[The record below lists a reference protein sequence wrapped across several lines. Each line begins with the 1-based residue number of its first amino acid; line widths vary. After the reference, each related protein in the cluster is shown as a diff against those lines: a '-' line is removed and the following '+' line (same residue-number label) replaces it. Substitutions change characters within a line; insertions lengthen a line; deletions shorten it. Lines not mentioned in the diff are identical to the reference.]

1 MKRML
6 ARVPLT
12 LFAILSAAPLQAQV
26 TGASPPPPPPILYI
40 QRELIKPGKSVA
52 HNEWESGWPAAF
64 SRANHPTGFIGMNA
78 VTGVNE
84 AWFLIGFPS
93 FDAME
98 KDQARI
104 EANAPLAAENRRLTA
119 GESEFVENTRGIV
132 AAYVPEVSY
141 RPNVDIPKMRYFE
154 VLTFVTRSGRD
165 ADFLKTV
172 GIVRDGFAKA
182 NIDQPFAVYRAVS
195 GTAAAS
201 TFYIFLPMRSLSS
214 LDKGPSNWE
223 AMIRAVGP
231 EQMATFAKL
240 SSEVVVTEQN
250 QIFAFNPKM
259 SYLTK
264 EMKASDPAFWK

>member
-1 MKRML
+1 MKRIL
-6 ARVPLT
+6 ARAPLT
-12 LFAILSAAPLQAQV
+12 LFTILSAAPLQAQV
-26 TGASPPPPPPILYI
+26 SGAGPPPPPPILYI

-52 HNEWESGWPAAF
+52 HNEWESGWAAAF
-64 SRANHPTGFIGMNA
+64 SRANHPTGYIGMNA

-98 KDQARI
+98 KDQAKI

-119 GESEFVENTRGIV
+119 GESEFVETTRGIV
-132 AAYVPEVSY
+132 AAYVPEASY
-141 RPNVDIPKMRYFE
+141 RPNIDVARMRYFE
-154 VLTFVTRSGRD
+154 VLTFVARPGRD
-165 ADFLKTV
+165 ADFLRGA
-172 GIVRDGFAKA
+172 GIVRDGFTKA
-182 NIDQPFAVYRAVS
+182 GIDQPFAVYRAIS
-195 GTAAAS
+195 GTPAAG
-201 TFYIFLPMRSLSS
+201 TFYIFLPMRSLAS

-223 AMIRAVGP
+223 AMMRAVGS
-231 EQMATFAKL
+231 EQMAAFVKATTDGVMT
-240 SSEVVVTEQN
+240 SQS

>member
-1 MKRML
+1 MKRIL
-6 ARVPLT
+6 ARAQLT
-12 LFAILSAAPLQAQV
+12 LFTILSAAPLQAQM

-40 QRELIKPGKSVA
+40 QRELVKPGKSVA

-64 SRANHPTGFIGMNA
+64 SRANHPTNFLGMNA

-119 GESEFVENTRGIV
+119 GESEFVETTRGIV
-132 AAYVPEVSY
+132 AAYVPEGSY
-141 RPNVDIPKMRYFE
+141 RPNVDIARMRYFE
-154 VLTFVTRSGRD
+154 VITFVTRPGRD
-165 ADFLKTV
+165 ADFLRAV
-172 GIVRDGFAKA
+172 GIARDGFTKA
-182 NIDQPFAVYRAVS
+182 SIDQPFAVYRAVS
-195 GTAAAS
+195 GTVAAG
-201 TFYIFLPMRSLSS
+201 TFYVFIPMRSLSS

-231 EQMATFAKL
+231 EQMANFVKL
-240 SSEVVVTEQN
+240 NTDAVVNSQS

-259 SYLTK
+259 SYLSK

>member
-1 MKRML
+1 MKRIL
-6 ARVPLT
+6 ARATLT
-12 LFAILSAAPLQAQV
+12 LFTILSAAPLQAQ
-26 TGASPPPPPPILYI
+26 TAAASPPPAVLYI

-52 HNEWESGWPAAF
+52 HNEWESGWPPAF
-64 SRANHPTGFIGMNA
+64 SRANHPTSFIGMTA

-119 GESEFVENTRGIV
+119 GESEFVETTRGIV
-132 AAYVPEVSY
+132 AAYVPEASY
-141 RPNVDIPKMRYFE
+141 RANVHIAKMRYFE

-165 ADFLKTV
+165 ADFLKTA
-172 GIVRDGFAKA
+172 GIVRDGFTKA
-182 NIDQPFAVYRAVS
+182 NVDQPFAVYRAVS
-195 GTAAAS
+195 GTPAAN
-201 TFYIFLPMRSLSS
+201 TFYIFLPTRSLSS
-214 LDKGPSNWE
+214 LDKGPGNWE
-223 AMIRAVGP
+223 AMMRAVGP

-240 SSEVVVTEQN
+240 NSEVVVTEQN

-259 SYLTK
+259 SYLSK

>member
-1 MKRML
+1 MKRIL
-6 ARVPLT
+6 ARAPLA
-12 LFAILSAAPLQAQV
+12 LFTILSAAPLQAQM
-26 TGASPPPPPPILYI
+26 TGASPPPPILYI

-132 AAYVPEVSY
+132 AAYVPEASY
-141 RPNVDIPKMRYFE
+141 RPNIDIARMRYFE
-154 VLTFVTRSGRD
+154 ILTFVARPGRD
-165 ADFLKTV
+165 GDFLKTV
-172 GIVRDGFAKA
+172 GIVRDGFTKA
-182 NIDQPFAVYRAVS
+182 GIDQPFTLYRAVS
-195 GTAAAS
+195 GSVAAG
-201 TFYIFLPMRSLSS
+201 TFYIFLPMRSLAS
-214 LDKGPSNWE
+214 LDKGASNWE
-223 AMIRAVGP
+223 AMSRALGP
-231 EQMATFAKL
+231 EQMATFDKL
-240 SSEVVVTEQN
+240 STEAVVSEQS
-250 QIFAFNPKM
+250 QLFAFNPKM

-264 EMKASDPAFWK
+264 EMKATDPTFWK

>member
-1 MKRML
+1 MKRIL
-6 ARVPLT
+6 ARAPLT
-12 LFAILSAAPLQAQV
+12 LFAILSAAPLQAQM

-64 SRANHPTGFIGMNA
+64 SRANHPTNFLGMNA

-84 AWFLIGFPS
+84 AWYLIGFPS

-119 GESEFVENTRGIV
+119 GESEFVETTRGIA
-132 AAYVPEVSY
+132 AAYVPGASY
-141 RPNVDIPKMRYFE
+141 RANVDIARMRYFE
-154 VLTFVTRSGRD
+154 VLTFVTRPGRD
-165 ADFLKTV
+165 ADFLKIAA
-172 GIVRDGFAKA
+172 IVRDGFTKA
-182 NIDQPFAVYRAVS
+182 GIDQPFAVYRAVS
-195 GTAAAS
+195 GTVAAG
-201 TFYIFLPMRSLSS
+201 TFYVFVPMRSLSS

-223 AMIRAVGP
+223 AMSRAVGS
-231 EQMATFAKL
+231 EQMATLTKL
-240 SSEVVVTEQN
+240 NAEAVVTEQN

-259 SYLTK
+259 SYLSK